1 MQSSGAGIDT
11 AFQFYPTD
19 AQQQPQTSPAQGQQ
33 LPDRDS
39 QQQQQ
44 QSPQQAD
51 TKYVFGDSVFMGAN
65 TPGR

>member
-1 MQSSGAGIDT
+1 MQSSGAGLDT
-11 AFQFYPTD
+11 AFPFYSTD

-33 LPDRDS
+33 LPDRDA

-51 TKYVFGDSVFMGAN
+51 KYAFGDSVFMGAN

>member
-33 LPDRDS
+33 LPDRDA
-39 QQQQQ
+39 QQQ
-44 QSPQQAD
+44 QSPQEQAD
-51 TKYVFGDSVFMGAN
+51 IKYAFGDSVFMGAN